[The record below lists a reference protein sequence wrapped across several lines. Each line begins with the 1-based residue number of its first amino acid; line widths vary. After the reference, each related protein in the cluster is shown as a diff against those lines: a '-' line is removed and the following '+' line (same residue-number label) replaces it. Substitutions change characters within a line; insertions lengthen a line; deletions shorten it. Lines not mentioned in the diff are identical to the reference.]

1 MSRRFLRSVGV
12 QPVEVMNPHGLVR
25 QQPESVNVLTD
36 IARGLE
42 LPRRGPEQAE
52 PPVVRLAGPF
62 HSAEDSKFGHR
73 WPVGLGGQ
81 RGILQIEAKTAKETS
96 ACGLVVGFDAPIADE
111 YAFPF
116 ARIMW
121 GVAGGSD
128 ILECDLL
135 PGGIPLNMPAT
146 GVRVD
151 VFHPVMDPAIVGALT
166 GAPSI
171 DAFAFLDVHGA
182 LCRPGTSNPLRRTI
196 YVAPIAGAGGVSLI
210 PIPRYS
216 VAFQLGGRNVGFPGQ
231 LTNVQAQQSAS
242 SQTFVPLF
250 MNQGVNTPS
259 NTVGGAI
266 PIAGGAR
273 GLRILNND
281 AAPIDPVVIFY
292 LSL

>member
-12 QPVEVMNPHGLVR
+12 QPVEVMNPRGLVR
-25 QQPESVNVLTD
+25 QQPESVSILTD
-36 IARGLE
+36 IGRGLE
-42 LPRRGPEQAE
+42 VARLGPEQADA
-52 PPVVRLAGPF
+52 PVVRLAGPF

-73 WPVGLGGQ
+73 WPVVLGTQ

-96 ACGLVVGFDAPIADE
+96 ACGLVVGFDAPVADE

-151 VFHPVMDPAIVGALT
+151 VFHPIMDPGIVGALV

-171 DAFAFLDVHGA
+171 DAFAFLDVHGG

-196 YVAPIAGAGGVSLI
+196 YVTQIVGGGGTDLI

-231 LTNVQAQQSAS
+231 LANVQAQQSAS

-250 MNQGVNTPS
+250 MTQGINSPS
-259 NTVGGAI
+259 NVVGGAI

-281 AAPIDPVVIFY
+281 ALPIDPVVIFY